1 MSPHEK
7 LSLQVTFLSSISWI
21 SPEKVLR
28 TWLVSLG
35 HIASLAKS
43 LCGKEGVISGA
54 WGQKSE
60 WASPTEAPWAMPSKE
75 ANLLFLQLRMANP
88 GCPAVLVLQDWLFHA
103 CLIILP

>member
-54 WGQKSE
+54 
-60 WASPTEAPWAMPSKE
+60 
-75 ANLLFLQLRMANP
+75 
-88 GCPAVLVLQDWLFHA
+88 
-103 CLIILP
+103 